1 MDPLVSVLRGEM
13 DVHVHVYEAQDME
26 TVIRLS
32 KEFGFK
38 IKAFH
43 HSAEAWKIPDM
54 IRENNITVLLFA
66 DLCKNKNLSL
76 ILQGVIN

>member
-1 MDPLVSVLRGEM
+1 M

-38 IKAFH
+38 ITAFH
-43 HSAEAWKIPDM
+43 HSAEAWKIPEL
-54 IRENNITVLLFA
+54 IQKNNITVSLFA
-66 DLCKNKNLSL
+66 DLCKKEMNE
-76 ILQGVIN
+76 I